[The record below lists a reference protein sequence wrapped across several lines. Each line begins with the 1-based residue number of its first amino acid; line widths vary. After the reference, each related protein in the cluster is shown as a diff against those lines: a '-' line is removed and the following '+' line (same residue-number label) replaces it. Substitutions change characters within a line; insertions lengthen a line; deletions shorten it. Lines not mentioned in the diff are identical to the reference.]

1 MPLLSVLA
9 AAGAM
14 AAQAA
19 PSPAPCPRTGT
30 TTDINQCLIA
40 EAASADAERV
50 RYFQAAQTR
59 LKQEA
64 PPSDAAAVALPAEI
78 GKVEAAWTTYR
89 DLECGAVF
97 DYWSA
102 GTIRVMMEESCYI
115 DLTRQHTHTLWSEW
129 LTYMDSTPP
138 ILPEPS
144 AATEP

>member
-1 MPLLSVLA
+1 MPQLLALA
-9 AAGAM
+9 AA
-14 AAQAA
+14 AAVQAA
-19 PSPAPCPRTGT
+19 SPAPCPRTGT
-30 TTDINQCLIA
+30 TLDINQFLIA

-64 PPSDAAAVALPAEI
+64 QPSDAAAAAMPAEI
-78 GKVEAAWTTYR
+78 GKVEAAWTAYL
-89 DLECGAVF
+89 DLECGAVL

-144 AATEP
+144 VATDP

>member
-1 MPLLSVLA
+1 MPLLSALAVA
-9 AAGAM
+9 AAVS
-14 AAQAA
+14 AQAA
-19 PSPAPCPRTGT
+19 PTSAPCPRDGT
-30 TTDINQCLIA
+30 TLDINQCLIA

-50 RYFQAAQTR
+50 RYLQAAQTR

-64 PPSDAAAVALPAEI
+64 SPSDAAAVAMPAEI
-78 GKVEAAWTTYR
+78 GKVEAAWTAYR
-89 DLECGAVF
+89 DLECGAVL

-102 GTIRVMMEESCYI
+102 GTIRVMMEESCVI

-144 AATEP
+144 VATEP

>member
-1 MPLLSVLA
+1 MPLLLALA
-9 AAGAM
+9 AA
-14 AAQAA
+14 AAVQAA
-19 PSPAPCPRTGT
+19 SPAPCPRTGT
-30 TTDINQCLIA
+30 TLDINQCLIA

-64 PPSDAAAVALPAEI
+64 SPSDAAATAMPAEI
-78 GKVEAAWTTYR
+78 GKVEAAWTAYR
-89 DLECGAVF
+89 DLECGAVL

-144 AATEP
+144 VATDP